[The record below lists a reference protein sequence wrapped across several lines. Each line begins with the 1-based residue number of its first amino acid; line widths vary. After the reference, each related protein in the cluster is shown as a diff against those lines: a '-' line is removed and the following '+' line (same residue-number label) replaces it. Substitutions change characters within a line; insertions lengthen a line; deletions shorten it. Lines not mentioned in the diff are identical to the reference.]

1 MTVILTKNFQVSFKL
16 WTTCVRQTHLSR
28 PLPFH
33 CASYSIWRCH
43 VLIGV
48 RNCDFEVFSPQFSWF
63 GYDYSPLLM
72 KISPQPLQIL
82 LFNSLSKLHYKRKGH
97 FSFWT
102 VFSNLQVL
110 PCCRHLFKYFSKEF
124 GHFLNWISDSSH
136 QGNWERRSVLERRR
150 KYLNCVFPSRARSI
164 CYTKLTRDI
173 QPQNFSRSLDGPLAA
188 NSRLATR
195 PSVKLKAK
203 RFKVLNI
210 TIAK

>member
-1 MTVILTKNFQVSFKL
+1 MSGNLCHQGGGGQRLMAKTILNFHFDYLTPSLMTILRSFWKKFPNPSKCCR
-16 WTTCVRQTHLSR
+16 WIPC
-28 PLPFH
+28 P
-33 CASYSIWRCH
+33 
-43 VLIGV
+43 
-48 RNCDFEVFSPQFSWF
+48 NCILKAKAIFLFELYF
-63 GYDYSPLLM
+63 
-72 KISPQPLQIL
+72 
-82 LFNSLSKLHYKRKGH
+82 SKLK
-97 FSFWT
+97 
-102 VFSNLQVL
+102 VL
-110 PCCRHLFKYFSKEF
+110 SCCRHLCKYFSREF
-124 GHFLNWISDSSH
+124 GHLLNWISDSCY
-136 QGNWERRSVLERRR
+136 QENWERSSILERRR

>member
-1 MTVILTKNFQVSFKL
+1 MSLLNLILILRKTLTICWWLLLPGNSLATVFFTVCRRLALLCRNLKWVLDRPEPGLTKSTRNMSLKGNSWNMTVILTNIFQVSFKL

-48 RNCDFEVFSPQFSWF
+48 RSCDFEVFSPQFSWF

-102 VFSNLQVL
+102 VFLEFASTFLLQTPLQVL
-110 PCCRHLFKYFSKEF
+110 
-124 GHFLNWISDSSH
+124 
-136 QGNWERRSVLERRR
+136 Q
-150 KYLNCVFPSRARSI
+150 
-164 CYTKLTRDI
+164 
-173 QPQNFSRSLDGPLAA
+173 
-188 NSRLATR
+188 
-195 PSVKLKAK
+195 
-203 RFKVLNI
+203 
-210 TIAK
+210 